1 MPGSCSRNM
10 TLSASASSGGR
21 SASPPTAG
29 SRKAGATVSMS
40 LSRGPRSSSSSTTS
54 SSGKANVERRAVE
67 RSDLLIGRPPPNERG
82 RGRGGRGNREV
93 PPAVHQRRGL
103 VGETWFPPRERAEV
117 ERRSFVSPRQDDRVV
132 GLPPDRDLGVLR
144 RKRLGILPVERDD
157 QRHRRARRLH
167 RHSDPRPE
175 ERGL

>member
-103 VGETWFPPRERAEV
+103 VGETWFPPRERAEG
-117 ERRSFVSPRQDDRVV
+117 ERRSPPEHLGQILVAAARQADEHELLVQLAGTGQCV
-132 GLPPDRDLGVLR
+132 
-144 RKRLGILPVERDD
+144 
-157 QRHRRARRLH
+157 RRL
-167 RHSDPRPE
+167 
-175 ERGL
+175 